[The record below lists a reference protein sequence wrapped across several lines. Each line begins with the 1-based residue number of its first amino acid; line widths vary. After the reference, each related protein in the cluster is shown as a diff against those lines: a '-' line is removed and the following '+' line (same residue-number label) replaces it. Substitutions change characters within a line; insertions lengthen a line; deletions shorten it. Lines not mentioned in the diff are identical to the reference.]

1 MPCEFGTFGWLCKG
15 VVGRSE
21 VRLPRLGLHIKSDDK
36 FRNIPGSNILSAYQ
50 TMAGLSPGMPLAA
63 EAAITTQTVLTIMLY
78 WFRNPASNI
87 ISQCALPAALWIIY
101 KVG

>member
-1 MPCEFGTFGWLCKG
+1 
-15 VVGRSE
+15 
-21 VRLPRLGLHIKSDDK
+21 
-36 FRNIPGSNILSAYQ
+36 
-50 TMAGLSPGMPLAA
+50 MAGLSPGMPLAA